1 MMHHW
6 YYAKYTGYFVF
17 NLFCFLSNTHICGD
31 CLINL
36 SGIICHIPVCA
47 TKHMT
52 ESFLCFHV
60 FSSSDK
66 QIHQLYT
73 GNHYLFFILEK
84 QLVYQR
90 SHCDF
95 FLKTIYSTKSF
106 YDFIMLFGILSTENA
121 LKLIDLWFN
130 TIEFSDTHYY
140 VACSHF
146 VLFYLCEM
154 IRLAESLAL
163 HIEVPIR
170 CYPEVWFSIDD
181 LPRCSLLLLIFV
193 TFMP

>member
-1 MMHHW
+1 M
-6 YYAKYTGYFVF
+6 
-17 NLFCFLSNTHICGD
+17 I
-31 CLINL
+31 
-36 SGIICHIPVCA
+36 
-47 TKHMT
+47 
-52 ESFLCFHV
+52 
-60 FSSSDK
+60 
-66 QIHQLYT
+66 
-73 GNHYLFFILEK
+73 FF
-84 QLVYQR
+84 
-90 SHCDF
+90 F
-95 FLKTIYSTKSF
+95 KTIYSTKSF

-121 LKLIDLWFN
+121 LRLIDLWFN

-154 IRLAESLAL
+154 IRLAELLAL